1 MTTPHQKPFAEL
13 EDLGGASDFV
23 QEIQEILK
31 TQSIFEG
38 FSAQES
44 ALLCEYMECYGA
56 PSRTTVLSEGDRGD
70 FLIIILTGHINV
82 VKSDESGDSKAIA
95 QVGPGDFLGEM
106 ALFDDQPRF
115 ASCITTEPA
124 DFAVLTRSAL
134 NDILIDHPR
143 LGNKLLLTLL
153 QRMTERLRDAVT
165 RMLPN
170 TPGSVI

>member
-1 MTTPHQKPFAEL
+1 MTTPQQKPFAEL
-13 EDLGGASDFV
+13 EDLGGAVDFV

-56 PSRTTVLSEGDRGD
+56 PSRSTVLREGDRGD
-70 FLIIILTGHINV
+70 FLIIILTGHISV
-82 VKSDESGDSKAIA
+82 VKNDGHGESKAIA